1 MAKSF
6 TNETS
11 YHVFLARRSEMQ
23 ETDSDS
29 AAINGATLFNQLDTN
44 SSMRSIVSD
53 VNGWSVNGPHRNNSL
68 PEGDSCTHRGKKH
81 QVLIN
86 INLI

>member
-11 YHVFLARRSEMQ
+11 YHVFLARRSDMP

-29 AAINGATLFNQLDTN
+29 AAINGAMLLNQLDTN

-53 VNGWSVNGPHRNNSL
+53 INGWRVRGAL
-68 PEGDSCTHRGKKH
+68 PP
-81 QVLIN
+81 
-86 INLI
+86 